1 MKANLSKKVSK
12 EAKVINGVWKTV
24 IICGAV
30 ALAIGAWIHNPWH
43 LGTAAIIFALG
54 LESDIVK
61 KDRNEI
67 C

>member
-1 MKANLSKKVSK
+1 MKANLSK
-12 EAKVINGVWKTV
+12 EAKIINGVWKAI
-24 IICGAV
+24 IICGAA

-43 LGTAAIIFALG
+43 LGTAAIVFALG